1 MVCDDDYDR
10 TKYYQDHLANMLK
23 AMKHKDISR
32 KLKGYFAWSWCDNLE
47 WGEGFTLRFGLVYV
61 DYMNDLT
68 RYPKNSAAWFAKF
81 LKSKGQPPAWFSPW
95 WVTRHEENNEN
106 MDKDEGLKLVENIN
120 RD

>member
-1 MVCDDDYDR
+1 MTHVD
-10 TKYYQDHLANMLK
+10 N
-23 AMKHKDISR
+23 KHKDISW

-81 LKSKGQPPAWFSPW
+81 LKSKGQPPAWFCPS
-95 WVTRHEENNEN
+95 WVLQLLSHKKMHEDNEEN
-106 MDKDEGLKLVENIN
+106 MDTDKGLKLMENIN